1 MIKDLLGKQLL
12 FFSGA
17 MGTQLQERGL
27 KTGETPDF
35 WNITRGDVVH
45 DVCAQYLAAGCD
57 IIKTNTFG
65 FNSCG
70 QSDYTVG
77 QITTGAVSIAKKA
90 VHECLAQNPA
100 RRAFVALDIGPTG
113 RLLKPLGDL
122 HFEEAYEI
130 FKKMVVAGAS
140 AGADLVLIETMSDAY
155 ELKASV
161 LAAKEN
167 CDLPVIASVTLDE
180 KGKLLTGGGI
190 DVVVTLLE
198 GLGVDAIGLNCGYGH
213 EKLTEHL
220 ADLIKLSSVPVL
232 FMPNAGLP
240 ESRDGTVK
248 FNTSPEEFAQ
258 IMKQSAE
265 NGVWLLGGC
274 CGTTPAHIEALVKTC
289 AGVKPPPVTRKQ
301 ATAACSYGRTVVFG
315 GKPVI
320 IGERINPTGKPKLKQ
335 ALKDGDYD
343 YVLREGIL
351 QAEQGAD
358 ALDVNAGMPGIDE
371 KEVLSELVGQLQG
384 VLDTPLQIDS
394 ADTDALARAL
404 RVYNGKPVINSVN
417 GKADS
422 MDAVFPLVKKYGG
435 ILVALT
441 LDENGIP
448 ETAQGR
454 VDIAKKILGRAK
466 EYGIGK
472 ESFLFDALTMAVGA
486 GKSGVAPAGCAG
498 QPALVTLECV
508 RRLKKELGVKTIL
521 GVSNVSFGLPCRE
534 TLNFAFLSLALEAGL
549 DAAIVNPNVN
559 LNSAPDKTATDALLG
574 KDENFARYIETYGSR
589 PAGTGPKE
597 SAAATA
603 GSDIP
608 LNEAILRGLK
618 TRAAQ
623 GAKRGLESLAPLEL
637 IEKELV
643 PALNMAGLRF
653 ENGTM
658 YLPQLLMCAEA
669 AKSAFAVIRGA
680 MGETASDTTGTV
692 IVATVEGDIHD
703 IGKNIVR
710 AMLESYRFH
719 VVDLGKDVPAESVVQ
734 AARKHNAGLVGLSA
748 LMTTTVVNME
758 KTIRALRE
766 AVPDCKIMCG
776 GAVLT
781 EEYAKSIGADC
792 YVKDAMSSVRYA
804 QNIMKKA

>member
-1 MIKDLLGKQLL
+1 MIKDLIGKQLL
-12 FFSGA
+12 FFNGA

-27 KTGETPDF
+27 KTGETPDI
-35 WNITRGDVVH
+35 WNITHGDLVL
-45 DVCAQYLAAGCD
+45 DVYMQYLAAGCD

-65 FNSCG
+65 FNSCR
-70 QSDYTVG
+70 QSDYTAE
-77 QITTGAVSIAKKA
+77 QITASAVSIARKA
-90 VHECLAQNPA
+90 VESFAAAHSAA

-122 HFEEAYEI
+122 HFNEAYEI
-130 FKKMVVAGAS
+130 FKKMAAAGAKE
-140 AGADLVLIETMSDAY
+140 GADLILIETISDAY
-155 ELKASV
+155 ELKAAV

-167 CDLPVIASVTLDE
+167 CDLPIVASVTLDE
-180 KGKLLTGGGI
+180 NGKLLTGGGI

-213 EKLTEHL
+213 EKLLEHL
-220 ADLIKLSSVPVL
+220 AGLIKISSTPVL

-240 ESRDGTVK
+240 VYQDGTVK
-248 FNTSPEEFAQ
+248 FSTNPGEFAH
-258 IMKQSAE
+258 IMKQSAG

-274 CGTTPAHIEALVKTC
+274 CGTSPQHIEELVKTC
-289 AGVKPPPVTRKQ
+289 AGVKPPAVTRKKT
-301 ATAACSYGRTVVFG
+301 TAACSYGRTVTFG
-315 GKPVI
+315 EKPVI

-351 QAEQGAD
+351 QTEQGAA

-371 KEVLSELVGQLQG
+371 KAVLSELVEQLQG
-384 VLDTPLQIDS
+384 VIDTPLQIDS
-394 ADTDALARAL
+394 ANMDALACAI
-404 RVYNGKPVINSVN
+404 RVYNGKPIINSVN
-417 GKADS
+417 GKQDS
-422 MDAVFPLVKKYGG
+422 MDAVFPLVTRYGG
-435 ILVALT
+435 VVVALT

-454 VDIAKKILGRAK
+454 IDIAKKILEYAK
-466 EYGIGK
+466 KYGIDK
-472 ESFLFDALTMAVGA
+472 ESFLFDSLTMAVGA
-486 GKSGVAPAGCAG
+486 GKSGAGKA
-498 QPALVTLECV
+498 ALVTLECV
-508 RRLKKELGVKTIL
+508 RRLKNELGVKTIL

-534 TLNFAFLSLALEAGL
+534 ILNFAFLSLALDAGL

-559 LNSAPDKTATDALLG
+559 LKSPPDKIALDALLG
-574 KDENFARYIETYGSR
+574 KDENFARYIDTYGGQKQT
-589 PAGTGPKE
+589 P
-597 SAAATA
+597 AATA
-603 GSDIP
+603 ESDIP
-608 LNEAILRGLK
+608 LNEAILKGLK
-618 TRAAQ
+618 TRAA
-623 GAKRGLESLAPLEL
+623 GSAKNSLECLPPLEI
-637 IEKELV
+637 IEKELI
-643 PALNMAGLRF
+643 PALNTAGQRF

-680 MGETASDTTGTV
+680 MEGTADDTIGTV

-719 VVDLGKDVPAESVVQ
+719 VIDLGKDVPVETIVH
-734 AARKHNAGLVGLSA
+734 AAQKHNAKLVGLSA

-758 KTIRALRE
+758 KTITTLRQT
-766 AVPDCKIMCG
+766 VPGCKIMCG

-781 EEYAKSIGADC
+781 EEYAERIGADC

-804 QNIMKKA
+804 QDVMKKA